1 MSFATL
7 ALICMAGVLGPLL
20 ALPRGG
26 YVPVVIGELVAG
38 LVLGPTGAN
47 RLHAHDKTFTLL
59 AQIGFALIMF
69 VVGSHIPV
77 RDPRM
82 GAALRVGALRA
93 VGVGVLVGAGVEVGP
108 VGVDGG
114 DGGGPDGV
122 TCTCAVGTGV
132 AVAGVG
138 CIKPDI

>member
-69 VVGSHIPV
+69 VVGSHVPV
-77 RDPRM
+77 RDPRRLQKRR
-82 GAALRVGALRA
+82 GG
-93 VGVGVLVGAGVEVGP
+93 EP
-108 VGVDGG
+108 FQDGG
-114 DGGGPDGV
+114 L
-122 TCTCAVGTGV
+122 ASA
-132 AVAGVG
+132 AVARAQTFDLEQHPV
-138 CIKPDI
+138 